1 MIPEGKPEGVDWQD
15 LPVGAQYQGSCTIP
29 PVNTKRAFLEG
40 VETVEHVGQD
50 GVLDLGHVGASF
62 CFIWDTLRISAS
74 PKEITKVGNLT
85 MASND
90 FYNLQ
95 LQKTFEILED
105 YWKSIINLQNKSDLD
120 KRDVDNFVPWFGALE
135 CWLTE
140 LKEVNYDTYPEFD
153 LSASKIYPK
162 AICDKAGIRNIAKEL
177 DLLLPKD
184 NPAICDILPV
194 LITAYIV
201 NRRSPTGEKG
211 VADSAV
217 DYQGTPGFVNF
228 LLDSTGPKLTIADK
242 KAGRKAP
249 QKVIDPRKML
259 QSKEK
264 LFLLKNWND
273 SFPKITYSQV
283 TKRKAQMLLSGYGCI
298 RLFFFLLYKLQ
309 DKCNV
314 SLSCFMF
321 ESMTGYGEWTINGEE
336 ISQKEDILS
345 DSRRSHILTYVK
357 KDFNDLF
364 DTVNT
369 SMDDEDELK
378 SAFID
383 LLEVTYD
390 EKGLNGESLFSW
402 FLKNSSVKDLA
413 DRINISSKEDS
424 IKTDFIEKEICS
436 WLKNFEPMNVGLPM
450 SMYKYLYAIKE
461 ALIEREEKE
470 RGKPLSEEEIKAGYK
485 LFADLDFIFGVQD
498 SRPPLS
504 DFLDND
510 FLEPIMKDLEDT
522 NEIEQK

>member
-1 MIPEGKPEGVDWQD
+1 M
-15 LPVGAQYQGSCTIP
+15 
-29 PVNTKRAFLEG
+29 
-40 VETVEHVGQD
+40 
-50 GVLDLGHVGASF
+50 
-62 CFIWDTLRISAS
+62 
-74 PKEITKVGNLT
+74 
-85 MASND
+85 MAPID
-90 FYNLQ
+90 FYSLKRQ
-95 LQKTFEILED
+95 EAFEILEN
-105 YWKSIINLQNKSDLD
+105 YWVQIINTQDKSDLD
-120 KRDVDNFVPWFGALE
+120 KRDAVNFVPWFGNLE

-140 LKEVNYDTYPEFD
+140 LKDVNYGTYPEFD
-153 LSASKIYPK
+153 LSVSKIYPK
-162 AICDKAGIRNIAKEL
+162 AICDKAGICNIAKEL

-201 NRRSPTGEKG
+201 NRRSPTKKKG
-211 VADSAV
+211 AEDSTI
-217 DYQGTPGFVNF
+217 DYQGTPGFTDF
-228 LLDSTGPKLTIADK
+228 LLDSVGPKLTIADK

-259 QSKEK
+259 QDKEK

-273 SFPKITYSQV
+273 SFPKITYSQI
-283 TKRKAQMLLSGYGCI
+283 TKGKAQMLLSGYGLI

-321 ESMTGYGEWTINGEE
+321 ESMTGHGEWTINGEE
-336 ISQKEDILS
+336 FPQKEDILS
-345 DSRRSHILTYVK
+345 DSRRSHILTYIK

-383 LLEVTYD
+383 LLEVTYN

-436 WLKNFEPMNVGLPM
+436 WLKNFEPVSVGLPM

-498 SRPPLS
+498 SRLPLS

-510 FLEPIMKDLEDT
+510 VLELIIKDFENT
-522 NEIEQK
+522 NEIE